1 MEEQGKNRA
10 HESNGSGASDDFESL
25 LERALRIDVPDKAT
39 TASRR
44 KSRLWLPVA
53 IAASLVLAVGVV
65 VNGLYDARYFG
76 GDDLSADVVAHMHHE
91 PGSLRRTG
99 TLVDPGEFDQV
110 LRQAGARLSVAPP
123 SVSYVKLCP
132 FRGRMVAHF
141 VVQASHGPVTVLL
154 LPDEQI
160 SSRVTLDEDG
170 FIGTL
175 LPLDEGGSIA
185 VVGEAD
191 EDIDE
196 VKNQVASALR
206 WRL

>member
-1 MEEQGKNRA
+1 MEEQGKDHSFDTARGG
-10 HESNGSGASDDFESL
+10 EGDEFESL
-25 LERALRIDVPDKAT
+25 LERALRIDVPDRA
-39 TASRR
+39 APVSARR
-44 KSRLWLPVA
+44 PRRWLPVA

-65 VNGLYDARYFG
+65 VNGLLDARYFS

-91 PGSLRRTG
+91 PESLRRTDAW
-99 TLVDPGEFDQV
+99 VDPGEFDRV
-110 LRQAGARLSVAPP
+110 LRQAGARLTVAPP
-123 SVSYVKLCP
+123 AVSYVKLCP

-160 SSRVTLDEDG
+160 PSRVALDEDG
-170 FIGTL
+170 FVGTL
-175 LPLDEGGSIA
+175 LPLDEGGGIA

-191 EDIDE
+191 SDIDE
-196 VKNQVASALR
+196 VKDQVASALR

>member
-1 MEEQGKNRA
+1 MEER
-10 HESNGSGASDDFESL
+10 GSYRTYATTEGGAGDDFESL
-25 LERALRIDVPDKAT
+25 LERALRIDVPDKAVPG
-39 TASRR
+39 SRR
-44 KSRLWLPVA
+44 KLRLWLPVA
-53 IAASLVLAVGVV
+53 IAASVVLAVGVMIH
-65 VNGLYDARYFG
+65 GLYDARYFG
-76 GDDLSADVVAHMHHE
+76 GDDLGADVVAHMHHE
-91 PGSLRRTG
+91 PESLRRTEAS
-99 TLVDPGEFDQV
+99 VDPGEFDRV

-160 SSRVTLDEDG
+160 PSRVALDEDG
-170 FIGTL
+170 FVGTL

-191 EDIDE
+191 EDIKQ
-196 VKNQVASALR
+196 VKDQVASALR

>member
-1 MEEQGKNRA
+1 MEEQGKNHRHDTA
-10 HESNGSGASDDFESL
+10 QGGAGDDFESL
-25 LERALRIDVPDKAT
+25 LERALRIDVPEKAT
-39 TASRR
+39 PASRR
-44 KSRLWLPVA
+44 KPRMWLPVA

-76 GDDLSADVVAHMHHE
+76 GDDLSGDVVAHMHHE
-91 PGSLRRTG
+91 PESLRRTQAS
-99 TLVDPGEFDQV
+99 VDPGEFDRV

-123 SVSYVKLCP
+123 PVSYVKLCP

-154 LPDEQI
+154 LPDEHI
-160 SSRVTLDEDG
+160 PSRVALDEDG
-170 FIGTL
+170 FTGTL
-175 LPLDEGGSIA
+175 LPLDEGGGIA

-191 EDIDE
+191 EDINE
-196 VKNQVASALR
+196 VKDQVASALR